1 MAHVQQEQPSSSP
14 GSRRFRY
21 ADPKSLPSYP
31 SLGLPSDASAS
42 AAATVGWSRRQSPR
56 PPSVK
61 PTPER
66 TVRSSAAAA
75 ASFAADSKG
84 SQKRNQAVRE
94 LATNTGTT
102 ASPHRNSFSQENWG
116 SSAACLAFKS
126 QSAQATQSTK
136 MRPRLDSRSSLMA
149 AQEATAS
156 RPRSMSSPLIKQRA
170 GGVSDTSA
178 GQKWSFVPELSPSA
192 ESGAIPATALD
203 RSMYTSH
210 PPVSIEVEEKRRAS
224 EIHSSAVALAR
235 QAYLQQQ
242 KLAEQ
247 QAHDDAYSDDMRSST
262 DLGQPEPV
270 NLHEAAYK
278 LAQERLEK
286 LQEEFRKNRELQEQN
301 TPDQIP
307 APLHRVANALRIRHR
322 SSSDSD
328 LQLRRHNRTSRATA
342 ILPPLQSKA
351 DEEQRRKDREA
362 VLAAARKNVESQ
374 LRGIDESIYEETGKV
389 PPCKLAEW
397 APRAEAIALAKVASE
412 MPPPGK
418 RDVGGGMYVAQ
429 DEIDAVAVRK
439 VKPILREMDVRAEKE
454 HERQRVLK
462 EEQAEKQLEA
472 KTKKVHQREIRDIY
486 RKLKEGQKKKDKE
499 REQVLEEEDRKWK
512 SGDRVLRMEEVE
524 AALVGPTAAPRA
536 PSGTALG
543 TAAVNASATAPVP
556 APDNRSITST
566 EIAEF
571 RLIAMSGTQNGEAV
585 PTHPEPSHALPPVQE
600 PENASTP
607 RSITPVEEDSPGH
620 SKEPA
625 LSPGKVKNWIKA
637 RLSRQ
642 KGSPKALEE
651 SEKGFVGGYTAKL
664 RTPGGSTHSLVPV
677 SSMREVAVAGRD
689 SLPLGEARESEAK
702 TGDAAAGPQLTRI
715 SSASS
720 GGSDE
725 RFVDAR
731 ETQSPATL
739 SPTDIPTRAVW
750 TPPIGKSRSPG
761 RGSRFKEII
770 D

>member
-1 MAHVQQEQPSSSP
+1 
-14 GSRRFRY
+14 
-21 ADPKSLPSYP
+21 
-31 SLGLPSDASAS
+31 
-42 AAATVGWSRRQSPR
+42 
-56 PPSVK
+56 
-61 PTPER
+61 
-66 TVRSSAAAA
+66 
-75 ASFAADSKG
+75 
-84 SQKRNQAVRE
+84 
-94 LATNTGTT
+94 
-102 ASPHRNSFSQENWG
+102 
-116 SSAACLAFKS
+116 
-126 QSAQATQSTK
+126 
-136 MRPRLDSRSSLMA
+136 
-149 AQEATAS
+149 
-156 RPRSMSSPLIKQRA
+156 
-170 GGVSDTSA
+170 
-178 GQKWSFVPELSPSA
+178 
-192 ESGAIPATALD
+192 
-203 RSMYTSH
+203 MYTSH

-362 VLAAARKNVESQ
+362 VLTVARKNVESQ

-389 PPCKLAEW
+389 PPCKLTEW
-397 APRAEAIALAKVASE
+397 APRAEAVALAKVASE

-486 RKLKEGQKKKDKE
+486 RKLKGIVKYFKLRQLKLYAAKLIGVTEGQKKKDKE

-512 SGDRVLRMEEVE
+512 SGDRVLRMEDVE

-607 RSITPVEEDSPGH
+607 RSITPVEEDSPSH

-761 RGSRFKEII
+761 RDSRFKEII